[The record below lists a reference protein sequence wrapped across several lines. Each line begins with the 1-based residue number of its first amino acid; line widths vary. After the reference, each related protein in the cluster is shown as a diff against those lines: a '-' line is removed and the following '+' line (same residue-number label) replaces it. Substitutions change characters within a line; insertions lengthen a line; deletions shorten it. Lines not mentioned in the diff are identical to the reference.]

1 MRASAL
7 VLLAL
12 GGALAFS
19 SAPAD
24 PRDSRTSYSG
34 TLPPCAD
41 GNSFDCTD
49 SPAMLIGGHSAD
61 AGDYS
66 EVDTSL
72 DGSYLDQGKRCVD
85 GTWYQYSNCMTN
97 GGMRNEGTRDA
108 PIWSNP
114 SPYEDEAF
122 AACRVPCLAECIAN
136 DNTNQAFDAMVK
148 GDNSACSEYAD
159 AINAADDIL
168 MDAFCAKHG
177 ASRKYKAP
185 FLTPA
190 APRRRIHRA
199 RTPRTTPASSR
210 ERVSTIRA
218 RPPGYLPTHT
228 QTNILTTLPSSDPP
242 AAATPPCRA
251 SSCAWP

>member
-19 SAPAD
+19 SAPAE
-24 PRDSRTSYSG
+24 PRDSRTSFSG

-41 GNSFDCTD
+41 GNYLDCTD

-97 GGMRNEGTRDA
+97 GGEYYDA
-108 PIWSNP
+108 
-114 SPYEDEAF
+114 
-122 AACRVPCLAECIAN
+122 
-136 DNTNQAFDAMVK
+136 T
-148 GDNSACSEYAD
+148 
-159 AINAADDIL
+159 DDIL

-177 ASRKYKAP
+177 ASRKYKGPLPDNCCAQEKD
-185 FLTPA
+185 
-190 APRRRIHRA
+190 
-199 RTPRTTPASSR
+199 ASGAYP
-210 ERVSTIRA
+210 E
-218 RPPGYLPTHT
+218 
-228 QTNILTTLPSSDPP
+228 NDPCFKP
-242 AAATPPCRA
+242 
-251 SSCAWP
+251 

>member
-24 PRDSRTSYSG
+24 PRDSRTSFSG

-41 GNSFDCTD
+41 GNYLDCTD

-122 AACRVPCLAECIAN
+122 AACRVPCLAECLAFFA
-136 DNTNQAFDAMVK
+136 TAFDAMML
-148 GDNSACSEYAD
+148 GSSYACSEYYD
-159 AINAADDIL
+159 ATDDIL

-177 ASRKYKAP
+177 ASRKYKGPLPDNCCAQEKD
-185 FLTPA
+185 
-190 APRRRIHRA
+190 
-199 RTPRTTPASSR
+199 ASGAYP
-210 ERVSTIRA
+210 E
-218 RPPGYLPTHT
+218 
-228 QTNILTTLPSSDPP
+228 NDPCFKP
-242 AAATPPCRA
+242 
-251 SSCAWP
+251 